1 MKKILIVVP
10 GCRTGGVVS
19 SLIALLN
26 SSFVDRYKV
35 HLFIMNTY
43 GEYINPELSLYSIG
57 KNFWTS
63 LLYANV
69 MYSKGLNKFILII
82 FKLLLHCPF
91 LGKII
96 FAKIENST
104 IRNIEKENYD
114 CVVSFQ
120 ESTSLPFVAKFL
132 NPYKIA
138 WIHCDYSRIF
148 TNEND
153 EMSIFSKY
161 YRIVTVSEYTKKTFC
176 QLLPLLSNKVYTIYN
191 IMDSEAILEKSKKP
205 INNLNFNNEVFTIIS
220 VGRISAVKQFELI
233 PIIANTL
240 KSRNINFRWYILG
253 GVHERIPYLQL
264 QKSIVDCGVADC
276 VLCLGNQLNPYPYF
290 KAANLLVSTSKSEA
304 CPMIFNEAKI
314 LNLPVVTNNFGSA
327 YEFIIDGQDG
337 RICTIDQMADVIEDI
352 ILNKSTFNP
361 IISDQFESYA
371 IQNKIDFVL
380 MN

>member
-1 MKKILIVVP
+1 
-10 GCRTGGVVS
+10 
-19 SLIALLN
+19 
-26 SSFVDRYKV
+26 
-35 HLFIMNTY
+35 MNTY